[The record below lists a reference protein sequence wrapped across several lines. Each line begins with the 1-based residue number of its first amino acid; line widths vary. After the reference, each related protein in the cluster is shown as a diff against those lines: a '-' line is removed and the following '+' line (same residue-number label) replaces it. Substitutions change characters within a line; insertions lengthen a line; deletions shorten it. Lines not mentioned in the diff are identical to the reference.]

1 LGSSAG
7 SEVTVR
13 PAKPEDV
20 ERITDLC
27 GQLGYP
33 STVEQV
39 QARLAHILLDPMHHQ
54 VFVAE
59 TAEHQ
64 VTGWIHICVLRALES
79 DRQAEIWGLVVDENH
94 RSGGVGQLLIE
105 RAEAWAREHDCLAIG
120 VHSNVIRERAHEFY
134 KRHGY
139 EIIKTQRVFRKRL

>member
-1 LGSSAG
+1 MSNQI
-7 SEVTVR
+7 TIR

-20 ERITDLC
+20 ERLTDLC

-39 QARLAHILLDPMHHQ
+39 QARLSYILLDPDHHQ
-54 VFVAE
+54 LFVAE
-59 TAEHQ
+59 TPEHL
-64 VTGWIHICVLRALES
+64 VTGWIHVCVLRALES

-94 RSGGVGQLLIE
+94 RSAGVGQLLVE
-105 RAEAWAREHDCLAIG
+105 RAEAWARDRDCLAIG

-139 EIIKTQRVFRKRL
+139 EIVKTQRVFRKRL